1 MGFHLASN
9 MEESQ
14 NYDAKWKR
22 LDPKKVYTD
31 DFIYVKF

>member
-1 MGFHLASN
+1 MEFHLGSN

-14 NYDAKWKR
+14 NCDAKWKR
-22 LDPKKVYTD
+22 LDLKKVYTD